1 MSNLSNESIIAIA
14 NAVTANATVLQ
25 TLVNSLPREAQAKVA
40 AITTTSLPAAPV
52 AQVTNITPIHAP
64 APAPIATVT
73 PAPAP
78 VIPVAAPV
86 APVAAMP
93 PPPSFQAPVAAPAAT
108 GAPFTDA
115 KGLLEWIMASY
126 KQMGAEKGAG
136 IQGVL
141 VSLGY
146 NNINDVNPMHYAALY
161 AGVEALKG

>member
-1 MSNLSNESIIAIA
+1 MSISNEAIIAIA
-14 NAVTANATVLQ
+14 TAVTANATVLQ
-25 TLVNSLPREAQAKVA
+25 TLVNSLPREAQAKVTHIA
-40 AITTTSLPAAPV
+40 MAPTAIH
-52 AQVTNITPIHAP
+52 ITPTPAP

-73 PAPAP
+73 PIQAA

-86 APVAAMP
+86 AQVAAMP

-115 KGLLEWIMASY
+115 KGLLEWVMKSY
-126 KQMGAEKGAG
+126 KEMGSEKGAG

-161 AGVEALKG
+161 QGVESLKG